1 MKKIKLLSIVAIL
14 AMVFLGYSCS
24 DDDNDIVVNNV
35 KVTLSYSEGIDAQEG
50 VSIKASGAGTEYE
63 LKTDTMGSVVFQL
76 PVGSYEFSASETR
89 TGSGEV
95 AYNGLL
101 SKVIGSEW
109 NETTVLS
116 MEMTGSL
123 KSQLIIKELYM
134 GGCPADDGGKSYS
147 YGQYITLYNNSTE
160 NVDLQN
166 LCIGTLMTNSNAMKY
181 DINDGDIE
189 AHWFKEDWTPVS
201 VGYFYFSNQTILE
214 PGKQIVVAI
223 SGGIDHT
230 QTYDQCVDLS
240 DKDNYVCYDVDK
252 FNFVKAYPAPSSNI
266 DPSHYLKGVKYG
278 LGSAVSYSKLSP
290 AVFLFYPQGQ
300 TPLEYG
306 MDASDYDYWRD
317 KTNFPRKK
325 VPASWTVDAI
335 EAFASGKESDNK
347 KRLNPKIDA
356 GYVYQISKKGYTLYR
371 NVDKESTEAIEGN
384 KDKLIYAYAMGTD
397 EIESKH
403 GTTDPSGI
411 DAEASIANGAVIIFK
426 DTNNSANDFHL
437 RQKSSLRE

>member
-24 DDDNDIVVNNV
+24 DDDNDVVVNNV
-35 KVTLSYSEGIDAQEG
+35 KVTLSYPYGIDVKDG
-50 VSIKASGAGTEYE
+50 VSIKASGSGTGYE
-63 LKTDTMGSVVFQL
+63 LKTDTTGSVVFQL
-76 PVGSYEFSASETR
+76 PEGSFEFSASEVR
-89 TGSGEV
+89 SDGS
-95 AYNGLL
+95 AISFNGLVDKII
-101 SKVIGSEW
+101 SSVWDETSVISLEMEGS
-109 NETTVLS
+109 T
-116 MEMTGSL
+116 

-134 GGCPADDGGKSYS
+134 GGCPTNDEESTYK
-147 YGQYITLYNNSTE
+147 YGQYIVLYNNSTE

-166 LCIGTLMTNSNAMKY
+166 LCIGTSMTNSNFMKY
-181 DINDGDIE
+181 DINEGDTQ
-189 AHWFKEDWTPVS
+189 AYWFAEDWTPAS

-230 QTYDQCVDLS
+230 QTYSQCVDLS
-240 DKDNYVCYDVDK
+240 SKDNYVCYDVDK
-252 FNFVKAYPAPSSNI
+252 FDKDKVYPAPSSNI
-266 DPSHYLKGVKYG
+266 DPSHYLKAVKYG
-278 LGSAVSYSKLSP
+278 NGSAVVYSTASP
-290 AVFLFYPQGQ
+290 VILLFYPEGQ

-306 MDASDYDYWRD
+306 MDASDYDYWKD
-317 KTNFPRKK
+317 NTNFPRKK
-325 VPASWTVDAI
+325 VPVIWTVDAI
-335 EAFASGKESDNK
+335 EAFRSGSESDNK

-356 GYVYQISKKGYTLYR
+356 GYVYQISNKGYTLYR
-371 NVDKESTEAIEGN
+371 NVAKEATEAIEGN

-397 EIESKH
+397 KIESKH